1 MIDKEKAKI
10 NPRVQWGKFI
20 AVTLCYLLFLF
31 WVGSWWGLIVVP
43 FIYDVYIS
51 KKIKWQWW
59 KDAEGPTR
67 FIMGWVDALV
77 FALVAVYFINLFF
90 FQNFVIPSSS
100 LEKSLL
106 TGDYLFVSKVS
117 YGPRIPETPLSMPL
131 TQHTLPIINTK
142 SYIEWPHWDYRRV
155 KGLGH
160 VKLNDIV
167 VFNYPAGDTLCSADT
182 YKDQDYYALCSYI
195 GKSLLAS
202 QGMEQPDLK
211 AMNPVAQRDYL
222 ESVMAMGRKYMKD
235 NPVEYG
241 EIITRPTD
249 RRENYVKRCV
259 GLPGQTLQI
268 KNRIVYLNGKA
279 NKEPDNVQYSYYVKL
294 KGQMPTE
301 LMDELGISNEDM
313 ASLNQYGYLP
323 LTQKA
328 AKKLAARKDIVA
340 SIRLN
345 TDAQTGDLYPLNA
358 YTGWTRD
365 NYGPVWIPK
374 KGATVKLNIKNIAV
388 YERPI
393 RAYEHNDLKVKNGQ
407 IYINGQLAHS
417 YTFKMDYY
425 WMMGDNRHNSADSR
439 YWGFVP
445 EDHIVGKPIFIWW
458 SHNPDHP
465 GFSGIRWSRL
475 FNFVDNIK

>member
-1 MIDKEKAKI
+1 MIDKEKESRNMK
-10 NPRVQWGKFI
+10 VQWTKCI
-20 AVTLCYLLFLF
+20 VVLVLYLVFLL
-31 WVGSWWGLIVVP
+31 WLKSWLGLIVVP
-43 FIYDVYIS
+43 FIFDVYIT

-59 KDAEGPTR
+59 KEAERPVK
-67 FIMGWVDALV
+67 FVMSWIDALV

-90 FQNFVIPSSS
+90 FQNYVIPSSS

-106 TGDYLFVSKVS
+106 TGDYLFVSKLS
-117 YGPRIPETPLSMPL
+117 YGPRIPETPLTMPL
-131 TQHTLPIINTK
+131 TQHTLPVVDMK

-167 VFNYPAGDTLCSADT
+167 VFNYPAGDTLVSAPQ
-182 YKDQDYYALCSYI
+182 YQAYDYYQMCYGLGWQLYQQHPNLDSI
-195 GKSLLAS
+195 S
-202 QGMEQPDLK
+202 
-211 AMNPVAQRDYL
+211 PVQRRAVFDQVY
-222 ESVMAMGRKYMKD
+222 ATGRQAIKD
-235 NPVEYG
+235 NAAEYG
-241 EIITRPTD
+241 DIMTRPTD

-259 GLPGQTLQI
+259 GLPGMTLQI

-279 NKEPDNVQYSYYVKL
+279 NKEPDNVQYTYYMKL
-294 KGQMPTE
+294 KAALSDDM
-301 LMDELGISNEDM
+301 MKDLGISNEDLT
-313 ASLNQYGYLP
+313 SLNQNGYMP
-323 LTQKA
+323 LTKRA
-328 AKKLAARKDIVA
+328 YNVLSHRKDLVQ

-345 TDAQTGDLYPLNA
+345 TDATDNDIYPLN
-358 YTGWTRD
+358 GNMHWTRD
-365 NYGPVWIPK
+365 NYGPIWIPA
-374 KGATVKLNIKNIAV
+374 KGKSIHLDINNIAI

-393 RAYEHNDLKVKNGQ
+393 KVYEGNDLQVKDGK
-407 IYINGQLAHS
+407 IYINGKRTDK

-458 SHNPDHP
+458 SSDPDRH

-475 FNFVDNIK
+475 FNWVDNIK